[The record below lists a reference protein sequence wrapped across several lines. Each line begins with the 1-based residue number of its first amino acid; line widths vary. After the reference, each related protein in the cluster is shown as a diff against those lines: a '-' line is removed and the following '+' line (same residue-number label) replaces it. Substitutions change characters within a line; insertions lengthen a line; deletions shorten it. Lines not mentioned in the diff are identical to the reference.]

1 VIVGTLKIR
10 LVLRESHSLKDKRRV
25 LKSLKDTLS
34 NKFNISVAETDEQ
47 DVWQTAEIG
56 VAAVGTDTPFV
67 QSVLTNVV
75 NYVRFFGGVELVDS
89 EQEIY
94 GDEMGTRLPQGPVG
108 ERDRRRRARSFFGS
122 GPPARGSDGSPAR
135 SSPDDYRYAK
145 IFSHHVP
152 AKQKKT
158 VMGAEDPQVHVQKLG
173 SVSR

>member
-1 VIVGTLKIR
+1 MIVGTLKIR

-56 VAAVGTDTPFV
+56 IAAVGADGEFV

-89 EQEIY
+89 EQELY
-94 GDEMGTRLPQGPVG
+94 GE
-108 ERDRRRRARSFFGS
+108 
-122 GPPARGSDGSPAR
+122 
-135 SSPDDYRYAK
+135 
-145 IFSHHVP
+145 
-152 AKQKKT
+152 
-158 VMGAEDPQVHVQKLG
+158 
-173 SVSR
+173 

>member
-1 VIVGTLKIR
+1 MIVGTLKIR

-56 VAAVGTDTPFV
+56 VAAVGSDGPFV

-89 EQEIY
+89 QQEIF
-94 GDEMGTRLPQGPVG
+94 G
-108 ERDRRRRARSFFGS
+108 E
-122 GPPARGSDGSPAR
+122 
-135 SSPDDYRYAK
+135 
-145 IFSHHVP
+145 
-152 AKQKKT
+152 
-158 VMGAEDPQVHVQKLG
+158 
-173 SVSR
+173 

>member
-56 VAAVGTDTPFV
+56 VAAVGSDGSFV

-75 NYVRFFGGVELVDS
+75 NYVRFFGGVELVDT
-89 EQEIY
+89 EQELY
-94 GDEMGTRLPQGPVG
+94 GE
-108 ERDRRRRARSFFGS
+108 
-122 GPPARGSDGSPAR
+122 
-135 SSPDDYRYAK
+135 
-145 IFSHHVP
+145 
-152 AKQKKT
+152 
-158 VMGAEDPQVHVQKLG
+158 
-173 SVSR
+173 

>member
-1 VIVGTLKIR
+1 MIVGTLKIR

-56 VAAVGTDTPFV
+56 IAAVGSDGAFV

-89 EQEIY
+89 EQDIF
-94 GDEMGTRLPQGPVG
+94 GD
-108 ERDRRRRARSFFGS
+108 
-122 GPPARGSDGSPAR
+122 
-135 SSPDDYRYAK
+135 
-145 IFSHHVP
+145 
-152 AKQKKT
+152 
-158 VMGAEDPQVHVQKLG
+158 
-173 SVSR
+173 

>member
-56 VAAVGTDTPFV
+56 VASVGTDAPFV

-75 NYVRFFGGVELVDS
+75 NYVRFFGGVELVNS

-94 GDEMGTRLPQGPVG
+94 GD
-108 ERDRRRRARSFFGS
+108 
-122 GPPARGSDGSPAR
+122 
-135 SSPDDYRYAK
+135 
-145 IFSHHVP
+145 
-152 AKQKKT
+152 
-158 VMGAEDPQVHVQKLG
+158 
-173 SVSR
+173 

>member
-56 VAAVGTDTPFV
+56 VAAVGTDGSFV

-89 EQEIY
+89 EQELY
-94 GDEMGTRLPQGPVG
+94 GD
-108 ERDRRRRARSFFGS
+108 
-122 GPPARGSDGSPAR
+122 
-135 SSPDDYRYAK
+135 
-145 IFSHHVP
+145 
-152 AKQKKT
+152 
-158 VMGAEDPQVHVQKLG
+158 
-173 SVSR
+173 

>member
-56 VAAVGTDTPFV
+56 VAAVGSDGPFV

-89 EQEIY
+89 EQEIF
-94 GDEMGTRLPQGPVG
+94 GD
-108 ERDRRRRARSFFGS
+108 
-122 GPPARGSDGSPAR
+122 
-135 SSPDDYRYAK
+135 
-145 IFSHHVP
+145 
-152 AKQKKT
+152 
-158 VMGAEDPQVHVQKLG
+158 
-173 SVSR
+173 

>member
-1 VIVGTLKIR
+1 MIVGTLKIR

-56 VAAVGTDTPFV
+56 IAAVGSDGSFV

-94 GDEMGTRLPQGPVG
+94 GD
-108 ERDRRRRARSFFGS
+108 
-122 GPPARGSDGSPAR
+122 
-135 SSPDDYRYAK
+135 
-145 IFSHHVP
+145 
-152 AKQKKT
+152 
-158 VMGAEDPQVHVQKLG
+158 
-173 SVSR
+173 